1 MSKANRHTAPA
12 NFPEGYKKKIGLFYK
27 TDADGKVTEIRN
39 LFGCDITARA
49 DINLLF
55 GCKPKSEWGRN
66 K

>member
-1 MSKANRHTAPA
+1 MSKANRPTAPA
-12 NFPEGYKKKIGLFYK
+12 NFPEGYKKKNGLFYK

-55 GCKPKSEWGRN
+55 GCKIKGGSE
-66 K
+66 